1 VSVYIYQRK
10 EKYPVLREIILVVQM
25 NINELNVE
33 KITALTYAA
42 CIVGGTPW
50 IGLPSMLKN
59 MEGHIRSSVII

>member
-1 VSVYIYQRK
+1 
-10 EKYPVLREIILVVQM
+10 M

-42 CIVGGTPW
+42 CIVGGAPW

-59 MEGHIRSSVII
+59 MEDHIRSSVIIKLEALLV